1 MKDAGSY
8 GGSECHQILVGDSR
22 VGARLT
28 GYKVSRGHVSEEP
41 IFFSIFVYCPFWKT
55 SIFIT

>member
-28 GYKVSRGHVSEEP
+28 GCKVSRGHVSEEP